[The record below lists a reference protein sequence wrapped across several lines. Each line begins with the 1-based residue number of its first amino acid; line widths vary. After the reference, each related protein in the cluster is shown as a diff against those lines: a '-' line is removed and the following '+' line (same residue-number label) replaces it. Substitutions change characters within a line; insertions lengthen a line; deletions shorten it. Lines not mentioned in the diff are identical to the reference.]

1 MNPRDIKIEDF
12 NYPLPD
18 GRIAK
23 HPLAV
28 RDACK
33 LLVSDGATVE
43 DRVFSD
49 LPDLLPADAVLV
61 CNNTRVINAR
71 LRFVKS
77 TGATIEIF
85 CLEPHAPADY
95 AQAFATRGRCEW
107 QCLVGNAKRWKD
119 GALEMDVETPSGATR
134 LTAIRADVAPAADNS
149 RTIIFEWDNDAVAMS
164 DIIAA
169 VGEIPIP
176 PYLNRPSEDADS
188 KDYQTVYSHID
199 GSVAAPTAG
208 LHFTPGL
215 MDRLRA
221 KGVAVRELTLHVG
234 AGTFRPVKSE
244 VIGEHD
250 MHSEFI
256 AVPTVFIRELAEI
269 VGKRPVVA
277 VGTTSV
283 RTLESLFHAGRLLI
297 SGRWDGEVPQWSP
310 YEDDG
315 DGPEASTALSALA
328 DYLESRGEDTFMAR
342 TRIIIAP
349 GYEYKIV
356 DKMITNF
363 HQPEST
369 LLLLVCAFIGEGWRK
384 AYEHALEGEY
394 RFLSYGD
401 ACLLSRRR

>member
-33 LLVSDGATVE
+33 LLVSDGSTVE

-119 GALEMDVETPSGATR
+119 GALEMDVETPSGETK
-134 LTAIRADVAPAADNS
+134 LTAIRADVAPATDNS

-208 LHFTPGL
+208 LHFTPEL
-215 MDRLRA
+215 MDRLQA
-221 KGVAVRELTLHVG
+221 KGVAVREL
-234 AGTFRPVKSE
+234 RCMWEP
-244 VIGEHD
+244 
-250 MHSEFI
+250 
-256 AVPTVFIRELAEI
+256 
-269 VGKRPVVA
+269 
-277 VGTTSV
+277 
-283 RTLESLFHAGRLLI
+283 GRSDL
-297 SGRWDGEVPQWSP
+297 
-310 YEDDG
+310 
-315 DGPEASTALSALA
+315 
-328 DYLESRGEDTFMAR
+328 
-342 TRIIIAP
+342 
-349 GYEYKIV
+349 
-356 DKMITNF
+356 
-363 HQPEST
+363 
-369 LLLLVCAFIGEGWRK
+369 
-384 AYEHALEGEY
+384 
-394 RFLSYGD
+394 
-401 ACLLSRRR
+401 